1 MEYEF
6 LMNLTEIY
14 GTIHHYIAIKERK
27 PKLTQEDMAAR
38 IGCSQETYGSHL
50 RGDNEPTSVK
60 QFLCLLKML
69 DDDDILK
76 VVKQFNGQE
85 PTI

>member
-1 MEYEF
+1 MEYKF

-14 GTIHHYIAIKERK
+14 GAIHNYIAIKERK
-27 PKLTQEDMAAR
+27 PKLTQEDMAKR

-50 RGDNEPTSVK
+50 RGDNEPASVK

-85 PTI
+85 PTK